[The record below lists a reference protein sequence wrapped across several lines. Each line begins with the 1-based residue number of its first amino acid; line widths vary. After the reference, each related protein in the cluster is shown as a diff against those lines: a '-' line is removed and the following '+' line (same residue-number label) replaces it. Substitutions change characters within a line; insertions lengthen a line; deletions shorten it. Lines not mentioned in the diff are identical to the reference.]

1 MQKDI
6 VDQAQLHMFKDNQ
19 RNKDLED
26 MFKRYSELNLSGE
39 SRENVE
45 RLRRKVTHDI
55 DHQINDLV

>member
-1 MQKDI
+1 
-6 VDQAQLHMFKDNQ
+6 MFKDNQ
-19 RNKDLED
+19 RNKDLEE

-45 RLRRKVTHDI
+45 KLRRKVTHDI